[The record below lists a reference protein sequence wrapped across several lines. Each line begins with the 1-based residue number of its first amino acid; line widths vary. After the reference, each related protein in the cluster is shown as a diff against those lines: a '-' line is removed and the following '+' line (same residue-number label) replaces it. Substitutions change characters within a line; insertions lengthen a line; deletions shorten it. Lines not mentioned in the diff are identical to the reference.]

1 LIKEKIAVFCST
13 LLLGIEV
20 ISMKEQSALSFDT
33 QLFSRYLLTF
43 FAVSSL
49 LVLAII
55 GFVSVMDSYGVV
67 GIWNIKGF
75 NDVKPAQHEGTRIFR
90 PFDYLKGNYDAV
102 IVSGS
107 REERGIDAADSAFK
121 TRHLSAYNF
130 TFFES
135 RPYEIAQVVD
145 WVTLDGSVKLVIAGF
160 DLLRYNVE
168 PTSVGDYRV
177 YYPKSQFVP
186 WAFSQ
191 YAKLSLSL
199 QGLQES
205 YRTFI
210 ASRAHE
216 TVPIYLSS
224 GRMLLHGDNP
234 DANYDYER
242 AFREVLDAYMNS
254 FLPKV
259 FDQSHGWLKSGF
271 DNSYLREMLE
281 LAGQRRF
288 SFLAIIPP
296 DHALE
301 LEALRRKGLWPA
313 FELWK
318 WGLACEFARARTRY
332 PETTMELW
340 DFSGY
345 GPLSTAPLPLHSEGQ
360 VGSMGYWDPVHYALK
375 TGSHILEAM
384 LEANDNSKRMLASAV
399 ALTPEN
405 IKAHLV
411 KIRSGHDDYFSKNPS
426 AMAWLA
432 RIDHTPVPT
441 VLAGGALP
449 DISQLLPAN
458 CAN

>member
-1 LIKEKIAVFCST
+1 
-13 LLLGIEV
+13 
-20 ISMKEQSALSFDT
+20 MKQQSPLSSDT
-33 QLFSRYLLTF
+33 RLFSRYMSTF

-49 LVLAII
+49 LMFASI
-55 GFVSVMDSYGVV
+55 GFVSVMDPYGVV
-67 GIWNIKGF
+67 GIFDIEGF
-75 NDVKPAQHEGTRIFR
+75 NDVKPAQREATRIFR
-90 PFDYLKGNYDAV
+90 PFDYLKGNYDTV

-107 REERGIDAADSAFK
+107 REERGLDAADPAFK
-121 TRHLSAYNF
+121 ARHLSPYNF
-130 TFFES
+130 TIFES

-145 WVTLDGSVKLVIAGF
+145 WLTRGGSVKLVITGF

-177 YYPKSQFVP
+177 FYPKSGFV
-186 WAFSQ
+186 WWVFSQ

-210 ASRAHE
+210 ASRARQIGP
-216 TVPIYLSS
+216 VYLPS

-234 DANYDYER
+234 DANFDYER

-259 FDQSHGWLKSGF
+259 FAQSHGWLNNGF

-281 LAGQRRF
+281 LAGQRKF
-288 SFLAIIPP
+288 SFLTIIPP

-313 FELWK
+313 MELWK
-318 WGLACEFARARTRY
+318 WGLACEFARARARY
-332 PETTMELW
+332 PETTMEVW

-345 GPLSTAPLPLHSEGQ
+345 GPVSTVPLPLHSEGQ
-360 VGSMGYWDPVHYALK
+360 IGSMDYWDPVHYALK
-375 TGSHILEAM
+375 TGSHILGAM
-384 LEANDNSKRMLASAV
+384 LASNDDSKRALASAV

-405 IKAHLV
+405 IKEHLLKV
-411 KIRSGHDDYFSKNPS
+411 RSGHEDYISKNPS

-441 VLAGGALP
+441 VLAGDILP
-449 DISQLLPAN
+449 DISRVLPAGCRN
-458 CAN
+458 Q